1 MRKPR
6 LSKLEKVML
15 LEGLDRFVGT
25 GELDSYS
32 EKEAIAFDRAWD
44 KIIKFFDLYDNFEDG
59 YVFRSYSESLSQK
72 F

>member
-6 LSKLEKVML
+6 LSNLEKVML
-15 LEGLDRFVGT
+15 LEGLERFMGT

-32 EKEAIAFDRAWD
+32 EKENDAFESVLD

-59 YVFRSYSESLSQK
+59 YDFAPYSERWSAQ
-72 F
+72 

>member
-6 LSKLEKVML
+6 LSNLEKVML
-15 LEGLDRFVGT
+15 LEGLDRFIGT

-32 EKEAIAFDRAWD
+32 EKEYDAFESVLD

-59 YVFRSYSESLSQK
+59 YAFAPYSERWSAQ
-72 F
+72 